1 MDFGSRIENF
11 AINLHFGS
19 ESGDYAIDLGSEE
32 VKMSD
37 YGIYIK
43 QHSTEMI
50 RGCVEEKARKLWAI
64 GDGSCLVLT

>member
-11 AINLHFGS
+11 VINLHFGS
-19 ESGDYAIDLGSEE
+19 GDYTIDLESEE
-32 VKMSD
+32 VKMSGF
-37 YGIYIK
+37 GIYIK